1 MFFRRTTNSHLD
13 YILKAASRNSNLNF
27 WTLNIG
33 VWFLKDVP
41 IQCMFEVRT
50 QVGDGMWTFEQE
62 QKLANIAVN
71 ARETQLEIH
80 DKTKIQVTA
89 VHLLHYSDKCI

>member
-1 MFFRRTTNSHLD
+1 M
-13 YILKAASRNSNLNF
+13 
-27 WTLNIG
+27 
-33 VWFLKDVP
+33 WFLKDVP
-41 IQCMFEVRT
+41 IQCTFEVRT

-89 VHLLHYSDKCI
+89 EIQWRQVHLFHYNDI